1 MNPPLSFLFP
11 FRRSVPAAPRLQDF
25 ITGQILTGIWL
36 ENDNLYLCFAG
47 KKVMNLHLNSREC
60 TEGGRGSDEPWLI
73 FPGWLTVQRVIQD
86 AAQVILV
93 VSALYSGRIC
103 IRKTQGHWR
112 IIFQGGR
119 DLAA

>member
-1 MNPPLSFLFP
+1 MNLPLSFLFP
-11 FRRSVPAAPRLQDF
+11 FRRSVPPSPRLQDR

-47 KKVMNLHLNSREC
+47 KKVLNLHLDSREC
-60 TEGGRGSDEPWLI
+60 TEGGRGSDKPWLI
-73 FPGWLTVQRVIQD
+73 FPGWLTVQRVMQD

-93 VSALYSGRIC
+93 VGALYSARIC
-103 IRKTQGHWR
+103 VRKTHGQWR
-112 IIFQGGR
+112 IVFQGGR